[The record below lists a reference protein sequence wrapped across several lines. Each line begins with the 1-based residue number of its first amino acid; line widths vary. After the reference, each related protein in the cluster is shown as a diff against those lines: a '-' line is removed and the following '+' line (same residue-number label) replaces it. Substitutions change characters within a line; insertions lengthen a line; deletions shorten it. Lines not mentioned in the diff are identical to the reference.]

1 MTKAATVV
9 ALLLLLAATPACAD
23 NCDKSRTYLLG
34 GLGGDL
40 MRPPSDYDNL
50 FKQCVAT
57 ASMPNV
63 RDAYILRDGG
73 IAVIP
78 KQDTV
83 AATAATLSQFCDTY
97 PHATLHFIT
106 RRELAADKS
115 LADIVRISSTSST
128 SCPKIKGL
136 AE

>member
-1 MTKAATVV
+1 MTKP
-9 ALLLLLAATPACAD
+9 ALGAILLALAITPAYAD
-23 NCDKSRTYLLG
+23 SCDKSRTYLLG
-34 GLGGDL
+34 GLGGEL
-40 MRPPSDYDNL
+40 MRPPTEYDNL

-57 ASMPNV
+57 AAMANV
-63 RDAYILRDGG
+63 KDAFVLRDGG
-73 IAVIP
+73 IAVIA

-83 AATAATLSQFCDTY
+83 AATAATLSQFCDAY
-97 PHATLHFIT
+97 PRATLHFFT
-106 RRELAADKS
+106 RRELAQDKS